1 MSNSI
6 DFRKVRTKIQIL
18 FVILISASLLLAAC
32 GGGDG
37 NGGEAAA
44 TEGASTEVTRQV
56 PSLPASGSVVANGH
70 LTPVRY
76 EKLSSE
82 TGGLVVEVLVSEG
95 QQVNAGDALL
105 RLEVDPELE
114 AELASAQYEMVQ
126 AQQAM
131 DELTNKHDIAL
142 NDAKDEYAKARQAN
156 YDAERKAS
164 YQADQS
170 STFVKDQ
177 ADLELE
183 VAKEKLSEATD
194 RYELLQQG
202 PDPEELQSTQA
213 RLTSAEAR
221 LAAAQSAVDD
231 RQLTASMDGT
241 VLQVVPHVGDIA
253 DPGQILVTIADLG
266 AWQVETEDLNEIE
279 VVKISQG
286 QAASIVP
293 DALPD
298 VQMNGTVQS
307 ISGVSEDRAGD
318 VVYRAIISLN
328 EVVDPRVRWGMTVAV
343 TFEK

>member
-6 DFRKVRTKIQIL
+6 VSRKVLAKISFLSIGL
-18 FVILISASLLLAAC
+18 LIAALLLAAC

-37 NGGEAAA
+37 GEAAT
-44 TEGASTEVTRQV
+44 TEGDSTEIPRQV

-76 EKLSSE
+76 ERLSSKA
-82 TGGLVVEVLVSEG
+82 GGLVVEILVSEG
-95 QQVNAGDALL
+95 QQVNAGDTLL
-105 RLEVDPELE
+105 RLKVDEDLQ
-114 AELASAQYEMVQ
+114 AELASAEYEKLQ
-126 AQQAM
+126 AQQAL
-131 DELTNKHDIAL
+131 DDLTNKHDIAL

-183 VAKEKLSEATD
+183 VAKEKLSQATD
-194 RYELLQQG
+194 RYELLQNG
-202 PDPEELQSTQA
+202 PDPEELQATQA
-213 RLTSAEAR
+213 RLDSAEAR
-221 LAAAQSAVDD
+221 LEAAQAAVDD
-231 RQLTASMDGT
+231 LELTASMDGT
-241 VLQVVPHVGDIA
+241 VLQIVPHVGDIA
-253 DPGQILVTIADLG
+253 DPGQILVTIADVG

-286 QAASIVP
+286 QVATIVP

-298 VQMNGTVQS
+298 VQMTGTVQS

-318 VVYRAIISLN
+318 VVYRAVIALN

-343 TFEK
+343 TFVK